1 MELRS
6 ERTIIRPWRAQDE
19 KRLDLWPPYNDPFE
33 TLWNLPRSW
42 TSDFWSNGSEN
53 GFEREA
59 WAVEN
64 TYGELIGRISL
75 REIDRKRNQAR
86 LGITFG
92 SPYVGHGYG
101 TEALSRFLSY
111 YFRVCGYSTML
122 LDVAA
127 PNQRAVRSYLNLG
140 FEYVSSDWRQASSL
154 FDKRILEQPSYRA
167 LRCFFQLERLRVR
180 VEFYEMRLDYLRWLN
195 LERLATAR

>member
-6 ERTIIRPWRAQDE
+6 ERTIIRPWHPQDDR
-19 KRLDLWPPYNDPFE
+19 RLNLWPPYNDPFE
-33 TLWNLPRSW
+33 TLWNLPRGW
-42 TSDFWSNGSEN
+42 TSDFWSAAHEHGSE
-53 GFEREA
+53 RES

-64 TYGELIGRISL
+64 TLGDLMGRISL
-75 REIDRKRNQAR
+75 REIDRKRCQSR

-92 SPYVGHGYG
+92 SPYVGRGYG

-111 YFRVCGYSTML
+111 YFRVCGYSTMV

-154 FDKRILEQPSYRA
+154 FDRRVLDQPGYRE
-167 LRCFFQLERLRVR
+167 LRCFFQFERLRVR
-180 VEFYEMRLDYLRWLN
+180 VEFYEMRLDYVRWLN
-195 LERLATAR
+195 LERLASVK

>member
-6 ERTIIRPWRAQDE
+6 ERTIIRPWRTQDE

-42 TSDFWSNGSEN
+42 SSELWSSGFDTSS
-53 GFEREA
+53 ERET

-64 TYGELIGRISL
+64 SIGDLIGRISL
-75 REIDRKRNQAR
+75 REIDRKHQQSR

-92 SPYVGHGYG
+92 APYIGRGYG
-101 TEALSRFLSY
+101 TEALSRFLNY
-111 YFRVCGYSTML
+111 YFRVCGYNRMV

-154 FDKRILEQPSYRA
+154 FDKRVLDQPGYRE
-167 LRCFFQLERLRVR
+167 LRCFFQVERLRVR
-180 VEFYEMRLDYLRWLN
+180 VEFYEMRLDYVRWLS
-195 LERLATAR
+195 LERLATLK